1 MLTDADGMKISSKPN
16 ADPRTLFSM
25 LGVAIRIAKRIGIH
39 IEAIN
44 SKHNMLEAELRRRL
58 WWVLTMFDERL
69 SEMAGYKDASLAPT
83 WDCRIPSNID
93 DVDLRVDMKNMP
105 PSPRIE
111 PSEAIFAVVNS
122 EIGNF
127 VRRSLFH
134 LDFTNPILKTFIT
147 DVRHGPI
154 RRAGELEDLKK
165 MIEDRYLKH
174 CKLDI
179 PLHFMTIWGT
189 RMTMA
194 KKFMMNH
201 YSKYAAIPG
210 KQTEEQSDT
219 ALGYAIEMLEADT
232 AMSKSLLTARFT
244 WYLNLYFPFPAF
256 MHVVQDLRKRPGG
269 KLVEQ
274 AWQVLSEHYHVRFL
288 DSEYDAGM
296 FYKVFP
302 RIIMATWAARKDWL
316 KSSGLPIP
324 VPPPMVTSIQM
335 VTAAL
340 GFASLSPEENDS
352 IVTPEMTVD
361 VMPPA
366 SVFPPSDGAPPPS
379 FAGLSMLP
387 DSFWDLSQPM
397 DLVDPQM
404 NWPGMNWPTMS

>member
-1 MLTDADGMKISSKPN
+1 
-16 ADPRTLFSM
+16 M
-25 LGVAIRIAKRIGIH
+25 LGIAIRIAKRIGIH
-39 IEAIN
+39 IEALN
-44 SKHNMLEAELRRRL
+44 SKHDMLEAELRRRL

-83 WDCRIPSNID
+83 WDCRVPSNVN
-93 DVDLRVDMKNMP
+93 DVDLRTEMKTMP
-105 PSPRIE
+105 PSRTE
-111 PSEAIFAVVNS
+111 PSEAIFTVVNS

-147 DVRHGPI
+147 DVRHGTI
-154 RRAGELEDLKK
+154 RRAGELADLKM

-174 CKLDI
+174 CNLDV

-232 AMSKSLLTARFT
+232 IMSRSSLTDRYT

-256 MHVVQDLRKRPGG
+256 IHIVQDIRKRPGSN
-269 KLVEQ
+269 LVEQ
-274 AWQVLSEHYHVRFL
+274 AWHVLSENYDVRFL
-288 DSEYDAGM
+288 DSEYDDGM
-296 FYKVFP
+296 FYRVFP
-302 RIIMATWAARKDWL
+302 KIIMATWAARKEWL
-316 KSSGLPIP
+316 KRSGFPIP
-324 VPPPMVTSIQM
+324 VPPSMVTSIQM
-335 VTAAL
+335 VTAAMDL
-340 GFASLSPEENDS
+340 ASLSPNEDTS
-352 IVTPEMTVD
+352 ILIPEMTVH
-361 VMPPA
+361 PKPA
-366 SVFPPSDGAPPPS
+366 VPMFHFNEEAAPPSS
-379 FAGLSMLP
+379 TGLSMLP
-387 DSFWDLSQPM
+387 DSFWDFSQLM
-397 DLVDPQM
+397 DLEDPQM
-404 NWPGMNWPTMS
+404 NWPGMNWPAAL